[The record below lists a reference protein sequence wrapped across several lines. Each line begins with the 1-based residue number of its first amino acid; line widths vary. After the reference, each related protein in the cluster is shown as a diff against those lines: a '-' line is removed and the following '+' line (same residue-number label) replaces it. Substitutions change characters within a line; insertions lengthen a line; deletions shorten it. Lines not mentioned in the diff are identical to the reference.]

1 MTLTL
6 SLIFLAGLLVVAY
19 LRAPAWA
26 AATLSVLALLASSQL
41 TVAWP
46 LVAVLALATIVFGV
60 MAFRPLRRAVIS
72 APLFAWFKG
81 VLPAMSATEKEA
93 LDAGTVWWDAELFSG
108 KPDWKVLFDMP
119 APSLSKEEQDFI
131 DGPVEELCRML
142 DDWKINRELKDLPPE
157 AWQFIREQRFLSM
170 IIPKE
175 YGGLDFSAQGNAAVV
190 TKISTRSLTAAVSVM
205 VPNSL
210 GPGELLMHF
219 GTEEQKNHYLP
230 RLARGEEIPC
240 FALTSPQAGSDAA
253 SMPDEGV
260 VCKKVIDGKEVLGLS
275 LTWDKRYITLAPVAT
290 VLGLAFKTRDPD
302 GLLGGKEHLGI
313 SCALIPTS
321 TSGVEIGKRHLP
333 GGSLFMNGP
342 TRGKDVFIPMDW
354 IIGGRE
360 RIGQGWSMLM
370 HCLAAGRAISLPSQG
385 VAGGKAAS
393 MLTGAY
399 ARIRYQFK
407 QPIGHFEGIEEPLAR
422 IGAEAYRMEAAH
434 KLTMSALDRGDKPVV
449 LSAILKAYHTESNRR
464 VINDAMDVHGGK
476 AVVEGPG
483 NYLSMPYQALPVA
496 ITVEGANILTRSM
509 IVFGQGA
516 IRCHPYLLKEMLAAT
531 DNDLAGFD
539 RALWAHVGFLISNAV
554 RAPALA
560 LAGRLLARSP
570 VSGPTA
576 PYYRQIDRLSAAFTL
591 TADLCLLILGGKFK
605 FKEKLSGRF
614 ADALAHLYLASAT
627 LRRFE
632 DDGCPQEDL
641 AVLRFA
647 VQDSLYNVEQ
657 ALYGV
662 YRNFPV
668 PALGPVVRF
677 LCFPLGR
684 RNQPADDRTGQTI
697 ARQLL
702 SKSATRERL
711 IKGAFMSDQDDGV
724 GIVLKAFDAVL
735 KAEPAEHAIRNALKA
750 VPNPNNVRELAAR
763 AVEAGVITAEQAS
776 DLITAQELS
785 ARVIAVDEF
794 SPQELGTA
802 PAEEPRLAAT
812 A

>member
-1 MTLTL
+1 MTLALL
-6 SLIFLAGLLVVAY
+6 SALIIGLLALAY
-19 LRAPAWA
+19 ARAPAWSA
-26 AATLSVLALLASSQL
+26 ALLSAIGLAATPIVG
-41 TVAWP
+41 VAWP
-46 LVAVLALATIVFGV
+46 ISAAFAVSTIVFAVLAIH
-60 MAFRPLRRAVIS
+60 PLRRSVIS
-72 APLFAWFKG
+72 APLFSWFKT
-81 VLPAMSATEKEA
+81 VLPAMSSTEKEA

-108 KPDWKVLFDMP
+108 RPDWKKLFDMP
-119 APSLSKEEQDFI
+119 APKLTKEEQEFI
-131 DGPVEELCRML
+131 DGPVEELCHML

-157 AWQFIREQRFLSM
+157 AWEFLKEKRFFSM

-175 YGGLDFSAQGNAAVV
+175 YGGLDFTSQGNAAVV

-230 RLARGEEIPC
+230 RLARGTDIPC

-260 VCKKVIDGKEVLGLS
+260 VCKKVINGEEVLGLS
-275 LTWDKRYITLAPVAT
+275 VSWDKRYITLAPVAT

-313 SCALIPTS
+313 SCALIPTN
-321 TSGVEIGKRHLP
+321 TPGVEIGNRHLP

-360 RIGQGWSMLM
+360 RLGQGWRMLM
-370 HCLAAGRAISLPSQG
+370 HCLAAGRAISLPAQG
-385 VAGGKAAS
+385 VAGGKTAA

-422 IGAEAYRMEAAH
+422 IGAEAYRMDAAH
-434 KLTMSALDRGDKPVV
+434 KLTLSALDRGDKPVV
-449 LSAILKAYHTESNRR
+449 LSAILKAYHTEANRR

-483 NYLSMPYQALPVA
+483 NYLSMNYQALPVS

-516 IRCHPYLLKEMLAAT
+516 IRCHPYLLKEMTAAA
-531 DNDLAGFD
+531 DNDLVGFD
-539 RALWAHVGFLISNAV
+539 KALWAHVGFLISNGV
-554 RAPALA
+554 RAPFLA
-560 LAGRLLARSP
+560 LTGARFTKSP

-576 PYYRQIDRLSAAFTL
+576 TYYRQINRLSAAFTF
-591 TADLCLLILGGKFK
+591 TADLSLLILGGKFK
-605 FKEKLSGRF
+605 FAEKLSGRF
-614 ADALAHLYLASAT
+614 ADALANLYLASAT

-632 DDGCPQEDL
+632 DDGRPEEDL
-641 AVLRFA
+641 PVLRFA
-647 VQDSLYNVEQ
+647 VQDSLNKVEE

-662 YRNFPV
+662 YRNFPI
-668 PALGPVVRF
+668 PALGPVMR
-677 LCFPLGR
+677 LLNFPLGR
-684 RNQPADDRTGQTI
+684 RNVPADDRTGRKI

-702 SKSATRERL
+702 EKSATRERL
-711 IKGAFMSDQDDGV
+711 IQGIYMSTEEDGA

-735 KAEPAEHAIRNALKA
+735 KAEPAEHALRNALKV
-750 VPNPNNVRELAAR
+750 VPNPSNVH
-763 AVEAGVITAEQAS
+763 AVTAKAVKAGVITEDQAA
-776 DLITAQELS
+776 DLIRAQELS

-794 SPQELGTA
+794 TPEELGTRSVQ
-802 PAEEPRLAAT
+802 PPRLAEAV
-812 A
+812 

>member
-1 MTLTL
+1 MTL
-6 SLIFLAGLLVVAY
+6 SLVVVLLLV
-19 LRAPAWA
+19 L
-26 AATLSVLALLASSQL
+26 
-41 TVAWP
+41 
-46 LVAVLALATIVFGV
+46 AVLAWFRAPGWLAALAAVGALVAAIATPAGWPAVVVGAITTLVLVPLGLP
-60 MAFRPLRRAVIS
+60 PLRRALIS
-72 APLFAWFKG
+72 NRLFGWFKS
-81 VLPAMSATEKEA
+81 VLPPMSATEREA
-93 LDAGTVWWDAELFSG
+93 LDAGSVWWDAELFSG
-108 KPDWKVLFDMP
+108 RPRWKTLFDMKKP
-119 APSLSKEEQDFI
+119 GLSEREQTFLDNEV
-131 DGPVEELCRML
+131 DELCTML
-142 DDWKINRELKDLPPE
+142 DDWQISHELNDLPPE
-157 AWQFIREQRFLSM
+157 VWRFIRDKKFLSM
-170 IIPKE
+170 IIPQE
-175 YGGLDFSAQGNAAVV
+175 YGGLDFSSQGNAAVV

-632 DDGCPQEDL
+632 DDGRPQEDL

>member
-1 MTLTL
+1 MTL
-6 SLIFLAGLLVVAY
+6 SFLIAFVVVVLVLAY
-19 LRAPAWA
+19 LRAPAWSA
-26 AATLSVLALLASSQL
+26 AAASALGVVLAAVAA
-41 TVAWP
+41 VAWP
-46 LVAVLALATIVFGV
+46 VVAIWAIATIAFAV
-60 MAFRPLRRAVIS
+60 MAFHPLRRALIS
-72 APLFAWFKG
+72 APLFAWFKT

-108 KPDWKVLFDMP
+108 KPDWKKLFDMP
-119 APSLSKEEQDFI
+119 PPSLTEEEQAFV
-131 DGPVEELCRML
+131 DGPVEELCAML
-142 DDWKINRELKDLPPE
+142 DDWQINRELKDLPPE
-157 AWQFIREQRFLSM
+157 VWTFIREKRFLSM
-170 IIPKE
+170 IIPKQ

-190 TKISTRSLTAAVSVM
+190 TKISTRSLTAAVTVM

-219 GTEEQKNHYLP
+219 GTEEQKDHYLP
-230 RLARGEEIPC
+230 RLACGEEIPC

-253 SMPDEGV
+253 SMPDEGI
-260 VCKKVIDGKEVLGLS
+260 VCKKTIDGEEVLGLS
-275 LTWDKRYITLAPVAT
+275 VSWDKRYITLAPVAT

-321 TSGVEIGKRHLP
+321 TPGVEIGSRHLP

-354 IIGGRE
+354 LIGGRE
-360 RIGQGWSMLM
+360 RIGQGWRMLM
-370 HCLAAGRAISLPSQG
+370 HCLAAGRAISLPAQG

-434 KLTMSALDRGDKPVV
+434 KLTLSALDRGDKPVV
-449 LSAILKAYHTESNRR
+449 LSAILKAYLTEANRR
-464 VINDAMDVHGGK
+464 VVNDAMDIHGGK

-483 NYLSMPYQALPVA
+483 NYLSMGYQALPVS

-516 IRCHPYLLKEMLAAT
+516 IRCHPYLIKEMTAAA
-531 DNDLAGFD
+531 DNDLVGFD
-539 RALWAHVGFLISNAV
+539 KALWAHVGFLISNAV
-554 RAPALA
+554 RSPVLA
-560 LAGRLLARSP
+560 LTGARFSASP

-576 PYYRQIDRLSAAFTL
+576 RYYRQINRLSAAFTF
-591 TADLCLLILGGKFK
+591 TADLSLLILGGKFK
-605 FKEKLSGRF
+605 FAEKLSGRF
-614 ADALAHLYLASAT
+614 ADALANLYLASAT

-632 DDGCPQEDL
+632 DDGRPDEDL
-641 AVLRFA
+641 AVVRFA
-647 VQDSLYNVEQ
+647 VHDSLNKVEE

-662 YRNFPV
+662 YRNFPI
-668 PALGPVVRF
+668 PALGPILR
-677 LCFPLGR
+677 LICFPLGR
-684 RNQPADDRTGQTI
+684 RNAPADDRTGRVI

-702 SKSATRERL
+702 EKSTTRERL
-711 IKGAFMSDQDDGV
+711 IHGAYVSQEEDGA
-724 GIVLKAFDAVL
+724 GLVLKAFDAVL
-735 KAEPAEHAIRNALKA
+735 KAEPAEHALRNALKV
-750 VPNPNNVRELAAR
+750 VPSPTNVYEVAAK
-763 AVEAGVITAEQAS
+763 AVEAGVITEDQAS
-776 DLITAQELS
+776 DLVRAQELS

-794 SPQELGTA
+794 TPEELGTSRDEA
-802 PAEEPRLAAT
+802 PKLAA
-812 A
+812 AG

>member
-1 MTLTL
+1 MTLTVTL
-6 SLIFLAGLLVVAY
+6 LFFAGLLVLAY

-26 AATLSVLALLASSQL
+26 AAAFAAVALLSASQL
-41 TVAWP
+41 GPAWP
-46 LVAVLALATIVFGV
+46 LLALTALTALVFAV
-60 MAFRPLRRAVIS
+60 MALHPLRRALIS
-72 APLFAWFKG
+72 APLFKWFKS

-108 KPDWKVLFDMP
+108 KPNWKVLFDMP

-131 DGPVEELCRML
+131 DGPVEDLCRML

-157 AWQFIREQRFLSM
+157 AWQLIREQRFLSM

-175 YGGLDFSAQGNAAVV
+175 YGGLQFSAQGNAAVV
-190 TKISTRSLTAAVSVM
+190 TKISTRCMTAAVSVM

-219 GTEEQKNHYLP
+219 GTEAQKNYYLP

-240 FALTSPQAGSDAA
+240 FALTSPLAGSDAA
-253 SMPDEGV
+253 AMPDEGV
-260 VCKKVIDGKEVLGLS
+260 VCKKIIDGKEVLGLS
-275 LTWDKRYITLAPVAT
+275 LSWDKRYITLAPVAT
-290 VLGLAFKTRDPD
+290 VLGLAFKTRDPE
-302 GLLGGKEHLGI
+302 GLLGSKEHLGI
-313 SCALIPTS
+313 SCALIPTA
-321 TSGVEIGKRHLP
+321 TPGVEIGNRHLP
-333 GGSLFMNGP
+333 GGAVFMNGP

-370 HCLAAGRAISLPSQG
+370 HCLAAGRAISLPAQS
-385 VAGGKAAS
+385 VAGGKACS

-422 IGAEAYRMEAAH
+422 IGAETYRMEAAH
-434 KLTMSALDRGDKPVV
+434 KLTLSALDRGDKPVV
-449 LSAILKAYHTESNRR
+449 LSAILKAYHTEANRR
-464 VINDAMDVHGGK
+464 VVNDAMDVHGGK

-483 NYLSMPYQALPVA
+483 NYLSLGYQALPVA

-516 IRCHPYLLKEMLAAT
+516 IRCHPYLLKEMLAAA
-531 DNDLAGFD
+531 DDDLPDFD

-560 LAGRLLARSP
+560 LGARLLARSP
-570 VSGPTA
+570 VEGPTA
-576 PYYRQIDRLSAAFTL
+576 PYYRQIERLSAAFTL

-614 ADALAHLYLASAT
+614 ADALAHLFLASAT

-632 DDGCPQEDL
+632 DDGRPQEDL

-647 VQDSLYNVEQ
+647 VQDSLYKVEQ

-662 YRNFPV
+662 YRNFPI
-668 PALGPVVRF
+668 PALGPVLRF

-684 RNQPADDRTGQTI
+684 RNQPADDHTGQTI

-702 SKSATRERL
+702 TKSATRERL
-711 IKGAFMSDQDDGV
+711 IHGAFMSDQDDGV

-750 VPNPNNVRELAAR
+750 VPDPINVRELTKR
-763 AVEAGVITAEQAS
+763 AVAIGVINEEQAN
-776 DLITAQELS
+776 DLIRAQELS

-794 SPQELGTA
+794 SPEQLGA
-802 PAEEPRLAAT
+802 VSPEKPRLVAAG
-812 A
+812 